1 VRLVIATS
9 PLLTRRE
16 AAVSLR
22 QSVRKVD
29 DLIASEQLAAVRIG
43 RSVRIRQAA
52 IDSFI
57 KERES
62 GGKINREGGA

>member
-1 VRLVIATS
+1 
-9 PLLTRRE
+9 
-16 AAVSLR
+16 
-22 QSVRKVD
+22 VD